1 VICTSITIFRVFGA
15 ESKKKKGRDTM
26 SDKGESPNW
35 LLCRKCAV
43 RVGRK
48 YTPRCLNFSTHSSVQ
63 GLYILILIV

>member
-1 VICTSITIFRVFGA
+1 MICTSITIFRVFGA
-15 ESKKKKGRDTM
+15 ESKKKA
-26 SDKGESPNW
+26 EIQ
-35 LLCRKCAV
+35 CRTREKVRIGCCVEKCAV